1 MRSKGLLLAFA
12 APSGTGKTT
21 VCHEL
26 LKLSD
31 RFIFSVSCTTRQPRP
46 SERDGIDYHFITR
59 EQFLANIRDG
69 KMAEWQEVF
78 GNYYGTLKS
87 TVDEALTAGKILLL
101 DIEVKG
107 TLNLQ
112 KMYRENLISIFL
124 LPPSKAELDRRLQ
137 NRGTDDS
144 KSIALRNARIPDEME
159 LSKRFDFQIVNDKL
173 DITIQKI
180 LNIIEEQF
188 KND

>member
-1 MRSKGLLLAFA
+1 MKATGLLLALA

-31 RFIFSVSCTTRQPRP
+31 RYVFSVSCTTRPPRP
-46 SERDGIDYHFITR
+46 NERDGVDYHFISR
-59 EQFLANIRDG
+59 EQFQANIRAG
-69 KMAEWQEVF
+69 NMAEWQEVF

-87 TVDEALTAGKILLL
+87 AVDEALAAGKYLLL

-124 LPPSKAELDRRLQ
+124 LPPSKEELSNRLHK
-137 NRGTDDS
+137 RGTDDLQ
-144 KSIALRNARIPDEME
+144 SIAIRNARIPDEME
-159 LSKRFDFQIVNDKL
+159 LSKQFDFQIVNDKL
-173 DITIQKI
+173 AITIEQI
-180 LNIIEEQF
+180 LHIIEEHF

>member
-1 MRSKGLLLAFA
+1 
-12 APSGTGKTT
+12 
-21 VCHEL
+21 
-26 LKLSD
+26 
-31 RFIFSVSCTTRQPRP
+31 
-46 SERDGIDYHFITR
+46 
-59 EQFLANIRDG
+59 
-69 KMAEWQEVF
+69 
-78 GNYYGTLKS
+78 
-87 TVDEALTAGKILLL
+87 LTAGKILLL

-112 KMYRENLISIFL
+112 KMYRDNLISIFL

>member
-1 MRSKGLLLAFA
+1 LAFA

-112 KMYRENLISIFL
+112 KMYRDNLISIFL
-124 LPPSKAELDRRLQ
+124 LRPAKQNLTVACKTAVRTIQ
-137 NRGTDDS
+137 NRLLCGMPAFPMKWNLVSDS
-144 KSIALRNARIPDEME
+144 TFKLSMINSIL
-159 LSKRFDFQIVNDKL
+159 L
-173 DITIQKI
+173 
-180 LNIIEEQF
+180 F
-188 KND
+188 KKF

>member
-1 MRSKGLLLAFA
+1 MKTKGLLLSIA

-26 LKLSD
+26 LKTSD
-31 RFIFSVSCTTRQPRP
+31 RFVFSVSCTTRQPRP
-46 SERDGIDYHFITR
+46 NERDGVDYHFISR
-59 EQFLANIRDG
+59 EQFEANIRAG

-87 TVDEALTAGKILLL
+87 AVDEALSAGKILLL

-112 KMYRENLISIFL
+112 KNYRENLISIFL
-124 LPPSKAELDRRLQ
+124 LPPSQEELHHRLRK
-137 NRGTDDS
+137 RGTDDPR
-144 KSIALRNARIPDEME
+144 SIAIRNARIPDEME
-159 LSKRFDFQIVNDKL
+159 LSKQFDFQIVNDKL
-173 DITIQKI
+173 SETIEKI
-180 LNIIEEQF
+180 IKIIEEYF
-188 KND
+188 KK